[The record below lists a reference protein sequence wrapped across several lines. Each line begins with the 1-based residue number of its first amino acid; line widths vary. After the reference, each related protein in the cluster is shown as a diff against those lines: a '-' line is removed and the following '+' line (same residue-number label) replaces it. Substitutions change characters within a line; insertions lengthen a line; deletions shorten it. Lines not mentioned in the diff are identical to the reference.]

1 MEARKQKVKKENK
14 PMVVPLTSD
23 YYHKIDRILGNLG
36 KIPNWEIR
44 KTKNLDPPNLDPS
57 NLQILEPPGSCRLQ
71 DFLLLATG
79 FANFEGPKSGNN
91 WMSGVPRL
99 GFGLV

>member
-36 KIPNWEIR
+36 KIPN
-44 KTKNLDPPNLDPS
+44 K
-57 NLQILEPPGSCRLQ
+57 RLQ
-71 DFLLLATG
+71 CGLF
-79 FANFEGPKSGNN
+79 
-91 WMSGVPRL
+91 GVFYAEYLSFTMAIYRVAPRVSPRYPSHYL
-99 GFGLV
+99 YSIHTCACDLCA

>member
-57 NLQILEPPGSCRLQ
+57 ILLTDHHFVSFSPQISALQ
-71 DFLLLATG
+71 
-79 FANFEGPKSGNN
+79 
-91 WMSGVPRL
+91 
-99 GFGLV
+99 

>member
-44 KTKNLDPPNLDPS
+44 KTKNLDPTNLDPS
-57 NLQILEPPGSCRLQ
+57 N
-71 DFLLLATG
+71 
-79 FANFEGPKSGNN
+79 FANPGAARILSAP
-91 WMSGVPRL
+91 
-99 GFGLV
+99 GFPTFGHRICKF

>member
-71 DFLLLATG
+71 DFLILVHRIC
-79 FANFEGPKSGNN
+79 K
-91 WMSGVPRL
+91 
-99 GFGLV
+99 FGGSKKW